1 MPQCIFDRWLLQK
14 QDRLGNV
21 FDILEANQEGVGGG
35 EGKGERG
42 KGRSRKRR
50 EGGKG
55 EVGRVK
61 IGVRVNIKK
70 QIRVCV

>member
-1 MPQCIFDRWLLQK
+1 MPQCIFDRWPLQK

-21 FDILEANQEGVGGG
+21 FDILEANQG
-35 EGKGERG
+35 EGRGRERG
-42 KGRSRKRR
+42 

-61 IGVRVNIKK
+61 KGDGVNINK
-70 QIRVCV
+70 QIRLCV